1 MQYSLK
7 KKRTKTKMRVH
18 AKGSLSIIRGEMDKA
33 AAVDPCPFFLIF
45 SSATARNEDDE
56 REPLI

>member
-1 MQYSLK
+1 
-7 KKRTKTKMRVH
+7 MRVH